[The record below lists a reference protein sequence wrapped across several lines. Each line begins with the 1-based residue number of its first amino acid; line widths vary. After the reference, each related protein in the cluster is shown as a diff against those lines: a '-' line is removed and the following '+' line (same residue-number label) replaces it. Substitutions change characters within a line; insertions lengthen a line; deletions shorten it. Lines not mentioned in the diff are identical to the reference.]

1 MVKFDLM
8 REDLSTTVFCPHNL
22 HPTGYIYRQQIR
34 ISKVI
39 WQPNCMIFRGL
50 GKSFFLD
57 QKKDFL
63 TAIDLR
69 SGHLF
74 TAIVKVGLK
83 LETFMLC
90 YNTNINRNQDW
101 HTPPQ

>member
-90 YNTNINRNQDW
+90 YNMNI
-101 HTPPQ
+101 TVVSY